1 MNRIKKFLFRHFVK
15 IKYLQS
21 MILIPFTK
29 DGKKYLHI
37 SRICQNGVRNMKNR
51 LLIGVRL
58 RSIRRFTLDVL
69 KTNSGRK
76 DILQNM
82 NMGEYIHGV
91 MEQHHGAVMQ
101 ILQPYGNLLN

>member
-37 SRICQNGVRNMKNR
+37 SRICQNGVIDEKTFLVEHLVNEDYEITDQTLKEEEKWW
-51 LLIGVRL
+51 
-58 RSIRRFTLDVL
+58 FTL
-69 KTNSGRK
+69 
-76 DILQNM
+76 
-82 NMGEYIHGV
+82 H
-91 MEQHHGAVMQ
+91 
-101 ILQPYGNLLN
+101 